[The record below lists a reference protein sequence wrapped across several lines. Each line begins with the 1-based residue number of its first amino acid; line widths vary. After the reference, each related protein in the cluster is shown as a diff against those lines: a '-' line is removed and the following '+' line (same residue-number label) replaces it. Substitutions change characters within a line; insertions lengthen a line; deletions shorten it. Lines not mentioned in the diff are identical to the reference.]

1 MISTRFHALSQRRLA
16 TRAVAAIACSFVL
29 LVAAALFGQS
39 GQSLQGP
46 SSSPALT
53 ILSKDGRRTL
63 QLAVVNDQELVALD
77 DLAGLFQLTIQEES
91 LGAITVSYKG
101 KTILLTP
108 EQALASVSGKL
119 VSLPAPPTRSG
130 RRWLVPVEFINRAL
144 APIYDARLDL
154 RKPSHL
160 LIVGDLRVPRVT
172 IRYEPLGP
180 SSRMTVDASPRA
192 TSTVSQENERLAIR
206 FDADAL
212 DVSLPPIV
220 PQPGGNIVQ
229 ALHVADPVT
238 IAVDLGPRFGSFRAS
253 AQPVDA
259 SMRLVIDFVAAST
272 ETTTPQPASPTP
284 AAPQAPG
291 PPPQAPD
298 LGSLAPSSSIRTI
311 ALDPGH
317 GGDDEGTR
325 GPGGTKEK
333 DLALGVARRVRSV
346 IEARLGVRVLLT
358 RDDDRNVALNDRTAA
373 ANNNKADVFISLHAN
388 ASWRKGTAGASI
400 SCIAFEEETAQA
412 ARASLTAERLPTFGG
427 GLRDIELVPWDLAQI
442 RYVDQSSEL
451 AKILEQTFRNRVPL
465 AMRAVD
471 RAPLRVLE
479 SANMPAV
486 SIEMGFLSNP
496 DQERQLT
503 GGEFQGTLASAVVDA
518 ISRFREYLEAQRT
531 TTAAGQAPRT
541 AATAG
546 VQR

>member
-1 MISTRFHALSQRRLA
+1 MIATRFQALSERRLT
-16 TRAVAAIACSFVL
+16 TRAVAAIACGFVL
-29 LVAAALFGQS
+29 LIAAALS
-39 GQSLQGP
+39 GQGPSGP

-63 QLAVVNDQELVALD
+63 QLAVVNNQELVALD
-77 DLAGLFQLTIQEES
+77 DLAGLFQLTIQEDS
-91 LGAITVSYKG
+91 LGTITVSYKG

-119 VSLPAPPTRSG
+119 VSLPAPPSRSG

-192 TSTVSQENERLAIR
+192 TSTVSQENERLAIK
-206 FDADAL
+206 FEADAL
-212 DVSLPPIV
+212 DVSLPPIA

-229 ALHVADPVT
+229 ALHVVDPVT
-238 IAVDLGPRFGSFRAS
+238 IAVDLGPRFGAFRAS

-272 ETTTPQPASPTP
+272 ETTQPQPASPTP

-291 PPPQAPD
+291 PPPPAPD
-298 LGSLAPSSSIRTI
+298 LGSLAPSASIRTI

-333 DLALGVARRVRSV
+333 DLTLGVARRVRSA

-388 ASWRKGTAGASI
+388 ASWRKGTVGASI
-400 SCIAFEEETAQA
+400 SSIAFEEETAQA
-412 ARASLTAERLPTFGG
+412 ARASLTPERLPTFGG
-427 GLRDIELVPWDLAQI
+427 GLRDIEIVPWDLAQI

-465 AMRAVD
+465 AARAVD

-503 GGEFQGTLASAVVDA
+503 GGEFQGGLASAVVDA
-518 ISRFREYLEAQRT
+518 ISRFRDYLDAQRT
-531 TTAAGQAPRT
+531 TNAAGQTPRPAAP
-541 AATAG
+541 AG
-546 VQR
+546 AQR